1 MRSPEKGIAPLPI
14 FHHLYD
20 ILSTLIIVEGERQ
33 NMDNIITA
41 RKPINLSVILYG
53 ALRILALCA
62 GFFMFFPGFNPG
74 RISLLINKNI
84 SLFTTAF
91 SFSNLTTKFAAMF
104 KQGVVDKST
113 FVLLSIASA
122 VMVLGIIAC
131 GIGGCMSLGN
141 NRMKSGGIW
150 FTAIGSLTMAAGLVG
165 IYLSYLQL
173 LDSKGAKRAQAVFP
187 SGFYLYAALVALML
201 LISVSILLFRRP
213 AVIEAKMEMPEKYS
227 LFLMLLPI
235 ILLTFV
241 FFYLPLWGWRFSFF
255 DYTAGGTLSADKFVG
270 FKWFTIL
277 FQNPAAVQDIVR
289 VMQNTL
295 AMSGLGILTSWV
307 PMVFAIFLNEIRS
320 SRIKRIVQ
328 TLTTIPNFISWV
340 LVYAIALAI
349 FSTNG
354 FVNSFL
360 SFFSINSQ
368 TNWLMSADH
377 TWLKMLLWGMWKG
390 LGWSAIIYIA
400 AISGID
406 PQLFEAAKI
415 DGAGRFQ
422 RMWHITVP
430 SLMSTYLVLLLL
442 TIAGALSNG
451 MEQYLMFSNAV
462 NKESIEVLDLYVYNI
477 GIDGGRIPLSTV
489 IGMSKSLV
497 SITLLFFANKMSKM
511 VRGESI
517 I

>member
-1 MRSPEKGIAPLPI
+1 MEIMTKTHKAS
-14 FHHLYD
+14 
-20 ILSTLIIVEGERQ
+20 
-33 NMDNIITA
+33 
-41 RKPINLSVILYG
+41 INPSAVMYG
-53 ALRILALCA
+53 ALRIFALCA

-84 SLFTTAF
+84 SLFTTGL
-91 SFSNLTTKFAAMF
+91 SFSDLTTKFAAMF

-113 FVLLSIASA
+113 FVLLSAASA
-122 VMVLGIIAC
+122 VMIIGIIVC

-141 NRMKSGGIW
+141 NRMKARGIW
-150 FTAIGSLTMAAGLVG
+150 FSVTGSLVMSAGLAG
-165 IYLSYLQL
+165 IYLSYVQL
-173 LDSKGAKRAQAVFP
+173 SEARGATRARVVFP
-187 SGFYLYAALVALML
+187 SGFYWYAALVVFML
-201 LISVSILLFRRP
+201 LVSVSLFLLKHK
-213 AVIEAKMEMPEKYS
+213 AATESKMEMPEKYA

-235 ILLTFV
+235 LLLTFV
-241 FFYLPLWGWRFSFF
+241 FFYLPLLGWRFSFF
-255 DYTAGGTLSADKFVG
+255 DYTAGGTLSADNFVG

-277 FQNPAAVQDIVR
+277 FQSPAAVNDILR

-295 AMSGLGILTSWV
+295 VMSGLGILTSWV

-320 SRIKRIVQ
+320 SRFKRLVQ

-354 FVNSFL
+354 FLNSFL
-360 SFFSINSQ
+360 SIFSISSQ

-400 AISGID
+400 AITGID
-406 PQLFEAAKI
+406 PQLYEAAKI

-489 IGMSKSLV
+489 IGMTKSLI
-497 SITLLFFANKMSKM
+497 SIALLFFANKVSKM
-511 VRGESI
+511 VRGEGI